1 MKLLPLLS
9 LLLFCAATLGATEL
23 SPATL
28 PGLQA
33 LIGPAENEQNWLQ
46 IPWETDLA
54 TARAKAEHTKR
65 PVFLWEMDGHP
76 LGCT

>member
-1 MKLLPLLS
+1 MKLPLL
-9 LLLFCAATLGATEL
+9 LTFTLCCTGMWAAAEL
-23 SPATL
+23 TPAAL
-28 PGLQA
+28 PNLQA
-33 LIGPAENEQNWLQ
+33 LIGPTEDEQKWLQ

-54 TARAKAEHTKR
+54 TARVKANSTGR